1 MEKLDDN
8 EKDVIIRRLKV
19 LSKSQTSFLKSFLH
33 GKLAAGVSIVKKAVD
48 LIEKDNRNQKN
59 LKLDELKYA
68 LSSLKLEEIEVDVQ
82 SAQVMMNEELL
93 LLRSSIERGLN
104 GNVVMPPPP
113 PTTSLAAD
121 TTKIKTLESENKEL
135 RALLAEAKKD
145 LEANLKKSGKDAIK
159 DITELAK
166 KDQEIKNLKEEISN
180 LMAAAASVGVQRSLE
195 EEIRTVKVE
204 VADLEKQLERTR
216 KEAEDRLAAR
226 TAELGA
232 ETEKRVREMQTR
244 LEGEKDEMME
254 AMAQEVED
262 IEKTKNAEKE
272 ILLKEKKM
280 LQDNLTAA
288 LGAQKPMKQSLKQMS
303 KYIAEYSK
311 NMRGTLAATRK
322 EVADMKGAL
331 KTQIDG
337 RLIARLKQQDA
348 EMKEIMERYKRELS
362 ERKKLHNIIQELKGN
377 IRVYLRCRPPTS
389 KEIEQFGNDAQ
400 CVAFPAPGEI
410 RVYNEKN
417 REKVWEFDEVFDTSS
432 NQESVYKEVSALVTS
447 VLDGFNVCI
456 FAYGQTG
463 SGKTYTMSGPTDDRG
478 VNTRALNE
486 LFTKVSDRKSEYVDT
501 ISVSIL
507 EVYNEEIRDLLSDG
521 PGDKLDVRQG
531 DFGNYVPG
539 LTCIAVRNLQNV
551 IDLMAL
557 ADKNR
562 SSATTNMNEH
572 SSRSHMMLQVIV
584 QSENTTTGVNS
595 RGKLNL
601 VDLAGSE
608 RLNKSGAVGQALKEA
623 QNINKS
629 LSALGDVIAARA
641 SKQSHIPFRN
651 STLTYLLQ
659 DSLSQDSKTLM
670 IVCISPVLYNSEE
683 TFCSLNFAARVR
695 TVELGKASKTITNGS
710 APNSKAPT
718 AGAASSKSGVR
729 K

>member
-1 MEKLDDN
+1 
-8 EKDVIIRRLKV
+8 
-19 LSKSQTSFLKSFLH
+19 
-33 GKLAAGVSIVKKAVD
+33 
-48 LIEKDNRNQKN
+48 
-59 LKLDELKYA
+59 
-68 LSSLKLEEIEVDVQ
+68 
-82 SAQVMMNEELL
+82 
-93 LLRSSIERGLN
+93 
-104 GNVVMPPPP
+104 
-113 PTTSLAAD
+113 
-121 TTKIKTLESENKEL
+121 
-135 RALLAEAKKD
+135 
-145 LEANLKKSGKDAIK
+145 
-159 DITELAK
+159 
-166 KDQEIKNLKEEISN
+166 
-180 LMAAAASVGVQRSLE
+180 
-195 EEIRTVKVE
+195 
-204 VADLEKQLERTR
+204 
-216 KEAEDRLAAR
+216 
-226 TAELGA
+226 
-232 ETEKRVREMQTR
+232 
-244 LEGEKDEMME
+244 
-254 AMAQEVED
+254 
-262 IEKTKNAEKE
+262 
-272 ILLKEKKM
+272 
-280 LQDNLTAA
+280 
-288 LGAQKPMKQSLKQMS
+288 
-303 KYIAEYSK
+303 
-311 NMRGTLAATRK
+311 
-322 EVADMKGAL
+322 
-331 KTQIDG
+331 
-337 RLIARLKQQDA
+337 
-348 EMKEIMERYKRELS
+348 MKEIMERYKRELS

-410 RVYNEKN
+410 KVYNEKN
-417 REKVWEFDEVFDTSS
+417 REKVWEFDEVFDTNS

-456 FAYGQTG
+456 FADGQTG
-463 SGKTYTMSGPTDDRG
+463 SGKTYTMSGPVDDRG

-486 LFTKVSDRKSEYVDT
+486 LFSKVSDRKSEYVDT

-507 EVYNEEIRDLLSDG
+507 EVYNEEIRDLLADG

-683 TFCSLNFAARVR
+683 SFCSLNFAARVR
-695 TVELGKASKTITNGS
+695 TVELGKASKTITNGGATS
-710 APNSKAPT
+710 SKAPST
-718 AGAASSKSGVR
+718 GPASTKSGVR